1 MVELVHEIQGMLLKR
16 LKATFLKMQG
26 HLFSMYNSVVLAL
39 PNLRSPWRIVVLGV
53 RRLFCSG
60 NCRTY
65 LIIVT
70 DATDA
75 VSVNF
80 SGRCKFILI

>member
-1 MVELVHEIQGMLLKR
+1 MNCGGRPLYMRHEVFWWIKTGLPKKDNFTFSQIIVHCSSAI
-16 LKATFLKMQG
+16 T
-26 HLFSMYNSVVLAL
+26 
-39 PNLRSPWRIVVLGV
+39 PIVYP
-53 RRLFCSG
+53 
-60 NCRTY
+60 Y

-80 SGRCKFILI
+80 SGRCKFLLI